1 MKRFWCGFLVGVV
14 LATALSAFAAMPK
27 GRVDR
32 EADKFAEDVNGKPA
46 LRVVL
51 TH

>member
-1 MKRFWCGFLVGVV
+1 MRSFWCGVLVGAII
-14 LATALSAFAAMPK
+14 ATALSAFAAMPR

-51 TH
+51 TY